1 MVQTNRWLV
10 AFMVVLLIS
19 LGFVGAQLVQEVD
32 FHSFELDAIDHAEV
46 VSTGMALTK
55 WDDPPSS
62 PEFRTF
68 YTVFRTA
75 EGIECVAVFPST
87 RAGDVSGVSCNWP

>member
-1 MVQTNRWLV
+1 MNTNRWLV
-10 AFMVVLLIS
+10 SLMMLLLIL

-32 FHSFELDAIDHAEV
+32 YHSFGLDTIDHAEV
-46 VSTGMALTK
+46 VSTGMALTT

-62 PEFRTF
+62 PEFRAF

-75 EGIECVAVFPST
+75 EDIECVAVFPST